1 MSAAVRE
8 PMRTAAREPVRAS
21 AREPVRPAARQVGR
35 WGVSGRRRREQL
47 APFDFTLLVVV
58 LGFLSFG
65 FIMVASASMTIGDTC
80 CKDPFFFVIRQALA
94 LGLALAAGLAAFT
107 VPVSTW
113 ERTGV
118 WLFLLNVAALV
129 VLLVPGIGH
138 SVNGANRWIPLGPL
152 NLQPSEFI
160 KLFAVLYIAG
170 YLVRH
175 AESVTSELSGFI
187 RPMILIG
194 LAAALI
200 LKQPDFGTTAV
211 MLATVMGLLFLGG
224 VSVMPFAVLF
234 GTVLVGL
241 TFLVLTSEYRM
252 RRILSFLN
260 PWQDPFASG
269 YQLSQALISFGRG
282 EWIGVG
288 LGNGIQKQ
296 YFLPEAHTDFIAS
309 VIAEELGLLGMLAI
323 IAVFAF
329 IAWRAFTIGA
339 RAEAVGQRFAAYTAQ
354 GIGLWLGLQ
363 AFVNI
368 GVNAGMLP
376 TKGLTLPFLSYGSN
390 SLIVVCMA
398 IGILLRIDATVRQD
412 EAEKTGPRG
421 MPWLRA

>member
-1 MSAAVRE
+1 M
-8 PMRTAAREPVRAS
+8 TAAT
-21 AREPVRPAARQVGR
+21 RQAKR
-35 WGVSGRRRREQL
+35 WGGAGRRRRERP
-47 APFDFTLLVVV
+47 AAFDFPLLVVV
-58 LGFLSFG
+58 LGLLSLG
-65 FIMVASASMTIGDTC
+65 FIMVASASMTVGDTC
-80 CKDPFFFVIRQALA
+80 CKDPFFFVVRQAIA
-94 LGLALAAGLAAFT
+94 LGLALGAATLAFT
-107 VPVSTW
+107 LPVSWW
-113 ERTGV
+113 ERSGV
-118 WLFLLNVAALV
+118 WLFLLGVASLI
-129 VLLVPGIGH
+129 LLLIPGVGH

-152 NLQPSEFI
+152 NLQPSEFV

-175 AESVTSELSGFI
+175 AQSVTTELAGFI

-194 LAAALI
+194 IAAALI

-211 MLATVMGLLFLGG
+211 MLATVMGMLFLGG

-234 GTVLVGL
+234 GTVITGL

-260 PWQDPFASG
+260 PWEDPFASG
-269 YQLSQALISFGRG
+269 YQLSQALIGFGRG
-282 EWIGVG
+282 EWLGVG

-296 YFLPEAHTDFIAS
+296 YFLPEAHTDFLAS
-309 VIAEELGLLGMLAI
+309 VIAEELGLVGMLTI
-323 IAVFAF
+323 IGAFAF
-329 IAWRAFTIGA
+329 ISWRAFSIGA
-339 RAEAVGQRFAAYTAQ
+339 RAEAIGQRFASYTAQ

-368 GVNAGMLP
+368 GVNSGMLP

-390 SLIVVCMA
+390 SLIVACVA
-398 IGILLRIDATVRQD
+398 IAIVLRIDATVRQ
-412 EAEKTGPRG
+412 EASETTLPRG